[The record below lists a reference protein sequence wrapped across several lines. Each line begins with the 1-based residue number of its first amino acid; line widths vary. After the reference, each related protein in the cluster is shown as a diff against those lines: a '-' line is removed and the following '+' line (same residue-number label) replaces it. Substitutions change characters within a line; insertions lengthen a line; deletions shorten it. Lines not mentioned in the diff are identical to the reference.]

1 MADAALK
8 AQAIQNPGQAES
20 LIAIK
25 KACTENALQLETAP
39 CGMMKLR
46 LAALLGVIGPADLIT
61 LVLATRRRWPAR
73 TLSLELG

>member
-1 MADAALK
+1 MTDAALK

-46 LAALLGVIGPADLIT
+46 LAA
-61 LVLATRRRWPAR
+61 WPAR
-73 TLSLELG
+73 TLSLELGRAVRGPARRSPRH